1 MPGEPTRIVDASQIR
16 SYYNDTGATLPVGRS
31 VMLDSTEHFIKLPT
45 ATTDRL
51 NGVTMAAIPDDEWGD
66 IQIGGVALVAAHAAL
81 ATPGVA
87 LMSTAAT
94 GRCTTFAAGA
104 GVNAQLVGQLRTTAG
119 AQDDLVEVELASPGA
134 LQQG

>member
-16 SYYNDTGATLPVGRS
+16 SYYNATGVALPVGRS
-31 VMLDSTEHFIKLPT
+31 VMLDSTEHYVKLPT

-51 NGVTMAAIPDDEWGD
+51 MGVTMAEIGIAEWGD
-66 IQIGGVALVAAHAAL
+66 VQIGGVALVAAHGAL

-94 GRCTTFAAGA
+94 GRCVLWAAGA
-104 GVNAQLVGQLRTTAG
+104 GTNAQLVGQLRTTAA
-119 AQDDLVEVELASPGA
+119 AQDDLVEVELATPGA
-134 LQQG
+134 MQQG